1 MTIGNDAI
9 ESYSKQKSSCQKS
22 PMISYCYFGSD
33 ASNIEGAYANTKFAP
48 QIFPEWIVRIYY
60 DDTFPSKAIE
70 RIRSDNVQLVKI
82 TTKKPSKPKEIW
94 NMFVASDPCL
104 DWYLIRNIDSR
115 LTAREKAAVDQW
127 IDSGKRFHIM
137 RDHPFHVNHSVPNG
151 MWGGTKYA
159 VPDMMSLIHTYMENS
174 T

>member
-104 DWYLIRNIDSR
+104 D
-115 LTAREKAAVDQW
+115 
-127 IDSGKRFHIM
+127 
-137 RDHPFHVNHSVPNG
+137 
-151 MWGGTKYA
+151 
-159 VPDMMSLIHTYMENS
+159 
-174 T
+174 